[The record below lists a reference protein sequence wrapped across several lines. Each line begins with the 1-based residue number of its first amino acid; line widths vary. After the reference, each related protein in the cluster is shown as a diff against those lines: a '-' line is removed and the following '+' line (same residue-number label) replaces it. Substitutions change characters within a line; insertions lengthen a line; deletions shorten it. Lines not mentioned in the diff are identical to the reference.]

1 MSSDEARRLA
11 REEVLLFC
19 RRMMAE
25 HLVYFTSGNISR
37 RIAGEPELIAMT
49 PAALPY
55 DTMRPEDVCIVTVE
69 GDLVEGVQRP
79 TSELPLHT
87 MVYASR
93 PEVGGIVHV
102 HSPAAMGAAALG
114 LTIPAFLTGL
124 VGAVG
129 GDVRTARYARPG
141 TAAMADRAAEALDDR
156 GACLLR
162 AHGILAVGAT
172 LAHAYNSAA
181 VVEGAADAYLR
192 ILPFGEVPALPEEEI
207 VWLASLW
214 RSQWAAS
221 EGGRAPVAPPTSPS
235 G

>member
-1 MSSDEARRLA
+1 MTSGEARHRA
-11 REEVLLFC
+11 REEVLLYC

-37 RIAGEPELIAMT
+37 RVDGEPELIAMT

-55 DTMRPEDVCIVTVE
+55 DTMRPEDICIVTVE
-69 GDLVEGVQRP
+69 GDRVEGDRQP

-87 MVYASR
+87 MVYARRS
-93 PEVGGIVHV
+93 EVGAIVHV
-102 HSPAAMGAAALG
+102 HSPAAMGVAALG
-114 LTIPAFLTGL
+114 LTIPPFLTGL

-129 GDVRTARYARPG
+129 GDVRTAPYARPG
-141 TAAMADRAAEALDDR
+141 TPAMADRTADALEDR

-172 LAHAYNSAA
+172 LAHAYNAAA

-192 ILPFGEVPALPEEEI
+192 ILPFGEVPALPGEEI
-207 VWLASLW
+207 DWLASLW
-214 RSQWAAS
+214 RRQWAAS
-221 EGGRAPVAPPTSPS
+221 AAALPAVVPPTGQSR
-235 G
+235 